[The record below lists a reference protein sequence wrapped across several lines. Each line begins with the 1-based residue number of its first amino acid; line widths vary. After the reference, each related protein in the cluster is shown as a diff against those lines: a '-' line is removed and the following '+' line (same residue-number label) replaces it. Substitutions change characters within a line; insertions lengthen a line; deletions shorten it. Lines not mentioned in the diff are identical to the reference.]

1 MTSRCGGTVPGARRW
16 WHRATALGFA
26 RCAVCP
32 LDAQTAPEGRRQ
44 CAGPHVGWRRRTMP
58 RSRARGRSR
67 QRPGL
72 RVPLPPRCARPAPA
86 RAWLPRPLRHTRR
99 RAHIYRLFGTN
110 VVGSGSADRGLE
122 VPSRPCGHGGGFG
135 TAAAPHPVS
144 VGTVRRRALPTPPLK
159 SVCAVATQGLAAR
172 GGVTGWVGHH
182 VSQTDLPPLPRPET
196 PHHSGRSD
204 LCAVATLLACRQ
216 VVGASDIGGRR
227 GVGARAL
234 SAPARSAGAQASRA
248 CLPTWGR
255 A

>member
-1 MTSRCGGTVPGARRW
+1 MCARR
-16 WHRATALGFA
+16 R
-26 RCAVCP
+26 VC
-32 LDAQTAPEGRRQ
+32 LSGRGSQ
-44 CAGPHVGWRRRTMP
+44 A
-58 RSRARGRSR
+58 RARVG
-67 QRPGL
+67 
-72 RVPLPPRCARPAPA
+72 
-86 RAWLPRPLRHTRR
+86 
-99 RAHIYRLFGTN
+99 RAHISRLFGTN
-110 VVGSGSADRGLE
+110 VAGSGSADRGFE

-204 LCAVATLLACRQ
+204 LCAVATLLVCRQ

-234 SAPARSAGAQASRA
+234 SAPARSADAQASRA
-248 CLPTWGR
+248 CLLTWGR

>member
-1 MTSRCGGTVPGARRW
+1 MRDNNTRHKTF
-16 WHRATALGFA
+16 FA
-26 RCAVCP
+26 RPIETTMSSPAKEAR
-32 LDAQTAPEGRRQ
+32 DAELRLQRAEQRAEAARE
-44 CAGPHVGWRRRTMP
+44 AREALFP
-58 RSRARGRSR
+58 RSNGSSTTA
-67 QRPGL
+67 
-72 RVPLPPRCARPAPA
+72 
-86 RAWLPRPLRHTRR
+86 T
-99 RAHIYRLFGTN
+99 RLFGTN
-110 VVGSGSADRGLE
+110 VAGSGSADRGLE
-122 VPSRPCGHGGGFG
+122 VPSQPCGHGGGFG
-135 TAAAPHPVS
+135 TAAAPQPVS

-234 SAPARSAGAQASRA
+234 SAPARSADAQASRA
-248 CLPTWGR
+248 CLLTWGR